1 MVSVSSTVSGTDT
14 VVITETS
21 ESTTTVGTVTETVTE
36 TFGTITATVSTEITS
51 TETETVA
58 GPTETVTV
66 TEYTDTIT
74 VSEYTETVTATET
87 VTVTETVTGVV
98 GDQALEDGEGIAA
111 FGGEDALDLPGG
123 QPLAVLAAEDVIV
136 EDTSLIEGPGAVDV
150 PGQGDLGLFDSYD
163 PDAVSRILRNDS
175 TAID

>member
-1 MVSVSSTVSGTDT
+1 L
-14 VVITETS
+14 
-21 ESTTTVGTVTETVTE
+21 
-36 TFGTITATVSTEITS
+36 
-51 TETETVA
+51 A

-98 GDQALEDGEGIAA
+98 DDQDLAGSEDIAA
-111 FGGEDALDLPGG
+111 LGGEEELDLPGG
-123 QPLAVLAAEDVIV
+123 EPLAVLAAEDVIV
-136 EDTSLIEGPGAVDV
+136 EDTSLIEASGSVDV
-150 PGQGDLGLFDSYD
+150 PGQGDLGLLDSYD
-163 PDAVSRILRNDS
+163 PDPVNRILHNDG